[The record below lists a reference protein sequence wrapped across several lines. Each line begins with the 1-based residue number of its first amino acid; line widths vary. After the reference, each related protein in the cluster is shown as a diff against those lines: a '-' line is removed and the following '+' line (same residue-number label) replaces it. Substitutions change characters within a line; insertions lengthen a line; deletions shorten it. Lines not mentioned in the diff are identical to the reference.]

1 MNRRFLS
8 KHWGI
13 AALIA
18 SLTISFGLCSWA
30 LEIPSLPVSP
40 ADALTSHVR
49 YLASDELTGRGVDT
63 PGIKLA
69 RDYIAREFA
78 KYGLVPAGDDGTY
91 FQSFDVTT
99 GMEIKQPTT
108 LALDNGPPLA
118 LKQDWVP
125 LALSQSGKAEGEVV
139 FAGYGITAKD
149 YGYDDYAGI
158 EAKGKI
164 VVVLRYE
171 PPPRDDKSP
180 FQKPPRY
187 STYAALRTKAN
198 NARDHGAAGLILVDL
213 NRTVEASEQLIS
225 IRSGFSRDRKSVI
238 AVQVKH
244 QIVERWLHGG
254 GLSLAELKEKI
265 DRDGKPASTPI
276 PGLKASMRVAL
287 EPLRQRA
294 ENVVGLIPGSDVKL
308 KAENVVLGAHYDHLG
323 FGYFGTL
330 TPTSAGQIHHGAD
343 DNASG
348 TAALLAS
355 AERMARS
362 SAKPARTVIFV
373 AFSGEELG
381 LFGSRHFV
389 DHPPLPL
396 SATKAMLNLDMV
408 GRLRDNRLT
417 VFGTRSAK
425 DLSGIVTEEA
435 RRLGLEVRESD
446 GVGRSDHTSF
456 YNKKIPSLHFFTGS
470 HPDYHQP
477 TDTAD
482 KVNGEGMAKVTELVL
497 ATTQRLANTTEPL
510 QFVSLPSRPSSNS
523 PGEARSYGAYL
534 GSIPDMDD
542 RHEGV
547 RLAGVSEG
555 SPAALAG
562 LREGDIIVELAGS
575 KVQNLEDLASL
586 LAAKKPGDEVQ
597 IIVLRT
603 GKPVSM
609 KATLRAR
616 S

>member
-1 MNRRFLS
+1 MAKNQVMNRKFLF

-30 LEIPSLPVSP
+30 LEIPSLPISP

-78 KYGLVPAGDDGTY
+78 KYGLVPAGDNGTY

-99 GMEIKQPTT
+99 GVEIKQPTA

-118 LKQDWVP
+118 LNQDWIP

-158 EAKGKI
+158 EATGKI

-238 AVQVKH
+238 AVQIKH

-265 DRDGKPASTPI
+265 DRDGKPASTPL
-276 PGLKASMRVAL
+276 PGLKASMSVAL

-381 LFGSRHFV
+381 LFGSSITRPCHFQPRKRCSISIWSDGSGTTASQYSV
-389 DHPPLPL
+389 PVRQRISVASSPKRRAALDLKSENQTAWDAAITRL
-396 SATKAMLNLDMV
+396 STTRKS
-408 GRLRDNRLT
+408 RRCTSLRDLIPTTTGQPILGIKLT
-417 VFGTRSAK
+417 
-425 DLSGIVTEEA
+425 E
-435 RRLGLEVRESD
+435 
-446 GVGRSDHTSF
+446 
-456 YNKKIPSLHFFTGS
+456 
-470 HPDYHQP
+470 
-477 TDTAD
+477 
-482 KVNGEGMAKVTELVL
+482 
-497 ATTQRLANTTEPL
+497 
-510 QFVSLPSRPSSNS
+510 
-523 PGEARSYGAYL
+523 
-534 GSIPDMDD
+534 
-542 RHEGV
+542 
-547 RLAGVSEG
+547 
-555 SPAALAG
+555 
-562 LREGDIIVELAGS
+562 
-575 KVQNLEDLASL
+575 
-586 LAAKKPGDEVQ
+586 
-597 IIVLRT
+597 
-603 GKPVSM
+603 
-609 KATLRAR
+609 KAWPR
-616 S
+616 